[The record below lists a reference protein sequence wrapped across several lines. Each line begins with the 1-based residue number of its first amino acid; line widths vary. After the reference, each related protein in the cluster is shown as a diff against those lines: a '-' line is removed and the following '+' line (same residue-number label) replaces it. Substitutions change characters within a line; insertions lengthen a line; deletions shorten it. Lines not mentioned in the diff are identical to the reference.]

1 MKLQD
6 WLDTQPWTTNN
17 QEERFEF
24 SIQTVFSDLCRTQWR
39 LSPLHVTQFY
49 HSRCHSLCCK
59 APHTKQCFLTWNTGD
74 QKPCWRSQILQSC
87 TMSSY
92 RYPIILTSETGLI
105 SVETDHYSNQA
116 FIAQIVQLSDA
127 FSERN
132 TFLWELRLIKF
143 FGEHAR
149 IGKPQS
155 YAEPFKQ
162 ILLQCH

>member
-1 MKLQD
+1 MQYWYFFFLMCSAFKKKPL
-6 WLDTQPWTTNN
+6 LLFLPIMLLSS
-17 QEERFEF
+17 EG
-24 SIQTVFSDLCRTQWR
+24 SQWR
-39 LSPLHVTQFY
+39 LSPLRVTQFY

-59 APHTKQCFLTWNTGD
+59 ALHTTQCFLTWNTGD

-105 SVETDHYSNQA
+105 SVKTDHYSNQA

-143 FGEHAR
+143 FGEPTWSHSQASKLR
-149 IGKPQS
+149 RTI
-155 YAEPFKQ
+155 
-162 ILLQCH
+162 